1 MKDEGRTIETSCLSR
16 DNYSKHPF
24 LVLSAMQALRK
35 WLYDCKQSNLFCI
48 WFRDNRH
55 QLPSARLHT
64 YSLHGQMLQSCQ
76 AAFRLMQE
84 LERRVIPEESLN
96 NNQHMSIIN
105 IISNDELTLVQGV
118 NGLFFCEESWVTQSR
133 AVSRIG
139 KVLPKE
145 IIGTKDQSTNIVH
158 PQTDRTKLSCQKH
171 ETSYF

>member
-1 MKDEGRTIETSCLSR
+1 
-16 DNYSKHPF
+16 
-24 LVLSAMQALRK
+24 
-35 WLYDCKQSNLFCI
+35 
-48 WFRDNRH
+48 
-55 QLPSARLHT
+55 
-64 YSLHGQMLQSCQ
+64 MLQSCQ

-145 IIGTKDQSTNIVH
+145 IIGTKDQSTYIRRLTELNLVAKSMKRLISKSNCFSYRASRL
-158 PQTDRTKLSCQKH
+158 QRAARFASEQNKLLFSFDAL
-171 ETSYF
+171 TSNPS

>member
-1 MKDEGRTIETSCLSR
+1 
-16 DNYSKHPF
+16 
-24 LVLSAMQALRK
+24 
-35 WLYDCKQSNLFCI
+35 
-48 WFRDNRH
+48 
-55 QLPSARLHT
+55 
-64 YSLHGQMLQSCQ
+64 
-76 AAFRLMQE
+76 
-84 LERRVIPEESLN
+84 
-96 NNQHMSIIN
+96 MSIIN

-171 ETSYF
+171 ETSYFSYRASRLQRAARFASEQNKLLFSFDALTSNPS

>member
-1 MKDEGRTIETSCLSR
+1 MKAELLKHPVCQEITNQNIRFSSCLQCKPCG
-16 DNYSKHPF
+16 N
-24 LVLSAMQALRK
+24 
-35 WLYDCKQSNLFCI
+35 DCTIVNNRISFVFDSETIGISYLLLDSN
-48 WFRDNRH
+48 
-55 QLPSARLHT
+55 T